1 MLGATVALFATLEV
15 HSMTTESRVTIVRTS
30 PRDNEK
36 RVMIAKI
43 DDQPFAT
50 LYYGKSATKVLTP
63 GPHTL
68 NVNNTFVWKNH
79 KFEIAPGEHITFQ
92 LINRSGKFTWFLV
105 ALMGAGPMY
114 IDIERQ
120 S

>member
-1 MLGATVALFATLEV
+1 MVN
-15 HSMTTESRVTIVRTS
+15 ESRVTILRNS

-50 LYYGKSATKVLTP
+50 LFYGKSATKILTP
-63 GPHTL
+63 GQHTL

-79 KFEIAPGEHITFQ
+79 KFDIAPGEHITFQ
-92 LINRSGKFTWFLV
+92 LINRSGRFTWFLV

-120 S
+120 TTPATTA

>member
-1 MLGATVALFATLEV
+1 MAANEPVSGQQ
-15 HSMTTESRVTIVRTS
+15 ESRVTIVRTS
-30 PRDNEK
+30 TRDNEK
-36 RVMIAKI
+36 RVMIVKL
-43 DDQPFAT
+43 DDAPLAT
-50 LYYGKSATKVLTP
+50 LYYGKSATRVVQP
-63 GPHTL
+63 GKHTL
-68 NVNNTFVWKNH
+68 NVNNTFVWKNQ
-79 KFEIAPGEHITFQ
+79 KFEIAPGEHVTFQ